1 MSETPGAPSD
11 RPAAVERLLKP
22 RSVAIVGASDTPG
35 ALGASA
41 LANLDRLGYSG
52 DVFPVNP
59 KRDMIGSRSCFKSVE
74 ELPMGTD
81 VAVLAIP
88 RAAVLGTIHSLAR
101 RDVGAAIIFS
111 AGFAEGGEEGLQE
124 QRQIAEIA
132 RENSMVVL
140 GPNCLGLV
148 NYVDGIALTFVETP
162 SIPLAGRQG
171 IGIVSQSGAM
181 AAVLS
186 VMLTS
191 RELAVSWSIS
201 TGNEAVS
208 GVEDYLDYLIKDPN
222 TRTIGMI
229 VEQFRR
235 PREFLRL
242 ARQAREL
249 GKQIVLLH
257 PGRSSAARDSAAT
270 HTGAMAGDYAVMRT
284 LVEHQGVLVAENLEE
299 LGDLLEI
306 ALRCETMP
314 RDGAAVLTESGAFKA
329 LTLDLCE
336 QVGLPLPPLNDRNAP
351 LLRQA
356 MPEFV
361 PVSNPVDLTAQAL
374 VDPALYQ
381 RSLAALLQDERFGS
395 IVLSIIQ
402 TDGATSALKFPHI
415 IEAIREL
422 KPSKPVIFAGMDEGA
437 AVPADYIRQLR
448 ELAVPYFPSPD
459 RALRAVAR
467 FSALAGR
474 DFRSSDDIPI
484 SLGAPAPGGVVAEYL
499 AKQMLAPLGIPFPF
513 SRLATD
519 LEQAVDAA
527 REIGFPVAI
536 KAQSADLSHKS
547 DAGGVILNVQDESG
561 LREAWQR
568 LQDNLAENC
577 PGLELDGVLLEAMGE
592 PGLELIVGA
601 KNDPDWGPVLL
612 VGFGGVQAEVIK
624 DVRLLPPDLPEK
636 EIIREIF
643 RLKAGALL
651 AEFRGAPARDVPALA
666 NLIYRLGRLM
676 LGEPSIRE
684 IDLNPVLVYPR
695 GQGVMALDA
704 LILTEQ
710 V

>member
-1 MSETPGAPSD
+1 MPHTPGSPRSQ
-11 RPAAVERLLKP
+11 PPGIERLLRP

-41 LANLDRLGYSG
+41 LANLDRLGYAG

-59 KRDMIGSRSCFKSVE
+59 KRDVIGSRRCFKSVE
-74 ELPMGTD
+74 ELPLGTD

-88 RAAVLGTIHSLAR
+88 RAAVLGTINLLAQR
-101 RDVGAAIIFS
+101 SVGAAIIFS
-111 AGFAEGGEEGLQE
+111 AGFAEGGEQGLRE
-124 QRQIAEIA
+124 QQQIAEIA
-132 RENSMVVL
+132 GDNNMVIL

-162 SIPLAGRQG
+162 SIPLDGRQG

-191 RELAVSWSIS
+191 RDLALSWSVS
-201 TGNEAVS
+201 TGNEAAS
-208 GVEDYLDYLIKDPN
+208 GVEDYLDYLIKDSS

-235 PREFLRL
+235 PKEFLRL
-242 ARQAREL
+242 AREARDR

-257 PGRSSAARDSAAT
+257 PGRSSAARESAAT
-270 HTGAMAGDYAVMRT
+270 HTGAMAGDYALMRT
-284 LVEHQGVLVAENLEE
+284 LVERQGVLVAENLEE
-299 LGDLLEI
+299 LGDLLEV
-306 ALRCETMP
+306 ALRCEFMP
-314 RDGAAVLTESGAFKA
+314 RGGAAVLTESGAFKA

-336 QVGLPLPPLNDRNAP
+336 QIGLPLPPLNDENAP

-402 TDGATSALKFPHI
+402 TDEITSALKFPHI
-415 IEAIREL
+415 IDAIRQL
-422 KPSKPVIFAGMDEGA
+422 KPAKPVIFAGMDEGA
-437 AVPADYIRQLR
+437 AVPDDYIRQLR
-448 ELAVPYFPSPD
+448 ELRVPYFPSPE

-467 FSALAGR
+467 FSVLAGR
-474 DFRSSDDIPI
+474 DFSSCEEAPTRF
-484 SLGAPAPGGVVAEYL
+484 SAPAPTGVVAEYL
-499 AKQMLAPLGIPFPF
+499 AKQMLAHLGIPFPPG
-513 SRLATD
+513 RLAHD

-527 REIGFPVAI
+527 GDIGFPVVL
-536 KAQSADLSHKS
+536 KAQSAGLSHKS
-547 DAGGVILNVQDESG
+547 DAGGVILNVQDEPQ
-561 LREAWQR
+561 LRQAWQK
-568 LQDNLAENC
+568 LQDNLAQNC
-577 PGLELDGVLLEAMGE
+577 PGLKLDGVLLESME
-592 PGLELIVGA
+592 KSGLEMIVGA
-601 KNDPDWGPVLL
+601 RNDPDWGPVLL
-612 VGFGGVQAEVIK
+612 VGFGGVQAEILK
-624 DVRLLPPDLPEK
+624 DVRLLPPDLPME

-643 RLKAGALL
+643 QLKAAGLL
-651 AEFRGAPARDVPALA
+651 AGFRGAPALDVPALA
-666 NLIYRLGRLM
+666 ELISRVGRLM

-684 IDLNPVLVYPR
+684 IDLNPVLVYPQ

-704 LILTEQ
+704 LML